1 MDFENLSNVESVN
14 NANAGANPLSRMPSF
29 EEHMATD
36 FPQDNTGSALI
47 SAPLP
52 PEASNDNNDSGID
65 WDSLADIPVIVAEDG
80 NNEIDWNSL
89 ADVPG
94 IAAEEDNE
102 IDWDSLADVPETV
115 GEKDKNGI
123 GMDSLSDLPNF
134 EEHMAT
140 DFRAPSHGGE
150 LVPTDQPNIMA
161 SEYDNM
167 RYMTT
172 RQGEIIPLKSPTDG
186 SELIPTEQPNIMNS
200 EYNDLSYFVS
210 NQGKIVP
217 LKNPNNG
224 GKLDVIGDNHFRDD
238 VTNQEF
244 YIDENGEFVL
254 IPN

>member
-14 NANAGANPLSRMPSF
+14 DTDAGVNPLSKMTNF
-29 EEHMATD
+29 EKHMAMD
-36 FPQDNTGSALI
+36 FPQNEIDNLNDVDESILV

-52 PEASNDNNDSGID
+52 PEASIKNDDSGID
-65 WDSLADIPVIVAEDG
+65 FDSLP
-80 NNEIDWNSL
+80 
-89 ADVPG
+89 DVPNIG
-94 IAAEEDNE
+94 QSDNE
-102 IDWDSLADVPETV
+102 IDWDSLADVPEIAE
-115 GEKDKNGI
+115 EKDSNDI
-123 GMDSLSDLPNF
+123 SMDSLRDLPSF
-134 EEHMAT
+134 EEYMAR
-140 DFRAPSHGGE
+140 DFRAPGHGGE
-150 LVPTDQPNIMA
+150 LKPTEQPNIMT
-161 SEYDNM
+161 SEYDNV

-172 RQGEIIPLKSPTDG
+172 EQGEIIPLKSPTDG

-200 EYNDLSYFVS
+200 EYNGLSYFVS